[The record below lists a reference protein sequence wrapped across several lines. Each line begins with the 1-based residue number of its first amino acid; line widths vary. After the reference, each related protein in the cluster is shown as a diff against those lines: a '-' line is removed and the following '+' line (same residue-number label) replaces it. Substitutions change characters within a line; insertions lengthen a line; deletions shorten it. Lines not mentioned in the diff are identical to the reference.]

1 MKIRRSEYL
10 WEMPYKEVLFLMLS
24 PHLPSIFAVFTAL
37 PTQQTSRKANRPPI
51 PVSSHVPMMAN
62 GHHGLSPSTPRNC
75 PHRTQ
80 TKAGHDQPQ
89 ARHLP
94 PAVAGHSLTHRVPP
108 WKRERAAYADLCE
121 SEFQFK
127 VPGPQ
132 GETTLYLETYLYDH
146 AAQWGEKRYE
156 QGLHVQYP
164 GEEYPRPEFFV
175 QMIAYNK
182 DRQRPSTDSKRGEPP
197 IPVLY
202 DSRQA
207 YIIFEDGSRLN
218 ARPEVY
224 VGLNDVYDYPSVN
237 ERAARPSPY
246 DINSDEVHRMIPK
259 LTNNKRYGSA
269 YVIFQTDKLNADS
282 KWTIHLGSLQV
293 QGRTVAIPPL
303 QLCYHPAK
311 KWIGIEPL
319 MKP

>member
-1 MKIRRSEYL
+1 MTNLKRATSL
-10 WEMPYKEVLFLMLS
+10 LLL
-24 PHLPSIFAVFTAL
+24 LATA
-37 PTQQTSRKANRPPI
+37 
-51 PVSSHVPMMAN
+51 
-62 GHHGLSPSTPRNC
+62 
-75 PHRTQ
+75 
-80 TKAGHDQPQ
+80 
-89 ARHLP
+89 
-94 PAVAGHSLTHRVPP
+94 SLTACVP

-121 SEFQFK
+121 SEFQFN

-164 GEEYPRPEFFV
+164 GEKYLRPEFFV
-175 QMIAYNK
+175 QMIAHNK
-182 DRQRPSTDSKRGEPP
+182 DRQRPSTDSKRGQPA

-207 YIIFEDGSRLN
+207 YITFEDGTRLS

-224 VGLNDVYDYPSVN
+224 VGMDKIYDFPLVN
-237 ERAARPSPY
+237 EQSARPSPY

-259 LTNNKRYGSA
+259 ITNNKRYGSA

-282 KWTIHLGSLQV
+282 KWTINMGSLQV
-293 QGRTVAIPPL
+293 QGRNVEIPPL
-303 QLCYHPAK
+303 QLCYHPVK
-311 KWIGIEPL
+311 RWIGIEPL

>member
-1 MKIRRSEYL
+1 MNGKPVTNLKRATSL
-10 WEMPYKEVLFLMLS
+10 LLL
-24 PHLPSIFAVFTAL
+24 LATA
-37 PTQQTSRKANRPPI
+37 
-51 PVSSHVPMMAN
+51 
-62 GHHGLSPSTPRNC
+62 
-75 PHRTQ
+75 
-80 TKAGHDQPQ
+80 
-89 ARHLP
+89 
-94 PAVAGHSLTHRVPP
+94 SLTACLP

-156 QGLHVQYP
+156 QGLHVRYP

-182 DRQRPSTDSKRGEPP
+182 DRQRPSTDSKHGEPP

-224 VGLNDVYDYPSVN
+224 VGRNDIYDYPSVN

-293 QGRTVAIPPL
+293 QGRAVAIPPL